1 MKILK
6 KFIKNKSNNYIRII
20 HLWEVLYS
28 FVLTLVDKTLDREV
42 EIFEMAFVTDIFDQ
56 KDAVESLDEALQ
68 LKFVI

>member
-6 KFIKNKSNNYIRII
+6 RIIKNKSIIRII